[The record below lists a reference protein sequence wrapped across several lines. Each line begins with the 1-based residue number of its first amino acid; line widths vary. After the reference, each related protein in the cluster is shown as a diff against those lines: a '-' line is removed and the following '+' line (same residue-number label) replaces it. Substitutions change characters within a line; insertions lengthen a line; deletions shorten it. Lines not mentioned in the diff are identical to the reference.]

1 MDTTAPAC
9 VACTRPLPAWDQQ
22 RFACDGCQQAA
33 ADALAELPGLYARLD
48 ITPGRGG
55 PRVGSLHTAAG
66 SRPPIDL
73 GVIDLRA
80 QVHGVL
86 TSWVRDWSEC
96 GAGDEPTWPAT
107 ESARVAA
114 ACRWL
119 RWRLDWAVRQHPAVD
134 EAIRELRDAHREVH
148 LAVEGRDERVV
159 RLACQCGGTVAATVS
174 SSGATC
180 PGCGTRY
187 GRAEL
192 PTLPPAARGR
202 AAA

>member
-9 VACTRPLPAWDQQ
+9 VACTRPLPAWDTG
-22 RFACDGCQQAA
+22 RFACVACHQQMDA
-33 ADALAELPGLYARLD
+33 ALAELPGLYARLD
-48 ITPGRGG
+48 IVPGRGG

-73 GVIDLRA
+73 AVVDLRA

-86 TSWVRDWSEC
+86 ASWVRDWAES

-107 ESARVAA
+107 EAARVAA

-119 RWRLDWAVRQHPAVD
+119 RWRLDWAVRMHPAID
-134 EAIRELRDAHREVH
+134 EAVREIRDAHREVH

-159 RLACQCGGTVAATVS
+159 RLACECGGTVAATVS
-174 SSGATC
+174 SPGATC
-180 PGCGTRY
+180 PGCGVRY